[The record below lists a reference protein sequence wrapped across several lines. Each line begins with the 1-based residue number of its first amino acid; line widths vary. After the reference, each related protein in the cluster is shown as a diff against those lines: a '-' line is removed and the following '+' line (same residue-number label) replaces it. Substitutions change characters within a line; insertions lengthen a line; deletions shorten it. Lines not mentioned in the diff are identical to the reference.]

1 VSVLCVG
8 SPGFPAEPFARA
20 VSESGTRV
28 AIAPDPPEALWH
40 LAEGSVA
47 VVVLEVTAEGPCWE
61 VVEAALWQRPP
72 ARVIALAAPGAMAG
86 LRRRAYQAGVW
97 ELADLPPAGRS
108 KPPATLLAS
117 VKRGLARRE
126 AGTILLVDDSRDV
139 RDGIGGLIQDEGY
152 RVETA
157 ATSAEAVRRMR
168 GRAYALI
175 ITEVR
180 KAGPDGYEVLREA
193 ARLQPG
199 VPVVVLTA
207 ALDDAAFMRC
217 VELGASACL
226 WKLAEPDE
234 ILQRIQETLSSPVP
248 GPRRS

>member
-1 VSVLCVG
+1 
-8 SPGFPAEPFARA
+8 
-20 VSESGTRV
+20 VSESGARV
-28 AIAPDPPEALWH
+28 AVSPDAPGALWH
-40 LAEGSVA
+40 LAEGSIA
-47 VVVLEVTAEGPCWE
+47 VVVIAVTPQGPCWE

-72 ARVIALAAPGAMAG
+72 ARVIALASAADLPN

-97 ELADLPPAGRS
+97 ELAELPQAGRPRPPA
-108 KPPATLLAS
+108 ALLAS
-117 VKRGLARRE
+117 VKRGLERRE
-126 AGTILLVDDSRDV
+126 AGAILLVDDSPDV
-139 RDGIGGLIQDEGY
+139 RDGIGGLIQEEGY

-157 ATSAEAVRRMR
+157 ATATEAARKLR
-168 GRAYALI
+168 GRTWALI

-248 GPRRS
+248 GSRRS